1 MWPLLVVQSI
11 LKRNELKQRLD
22 DFQAEIKGI
31 RESVEIN
38 SLTDWK
44 SFLLWGSQIA
54 RYQVVKDFVHQR
66 ITKSP
71 QIKQRTLA
79 VLQIPH

>member
-1 MWPLLVVQSI
+1 MWPLLAVQSI
-11 LKRNELKQRLD
+11 LKRNELKQRLE

-31 RESVEIN
+31 RESLAIKGI
-38 SLTDWK
+38 TDWK

-54 RYQVVKDFVHQR
+54 RYHVVKDFVHQR

-71 QIKQRTLA
+71 QTK
-79 VLQIPH
+79 